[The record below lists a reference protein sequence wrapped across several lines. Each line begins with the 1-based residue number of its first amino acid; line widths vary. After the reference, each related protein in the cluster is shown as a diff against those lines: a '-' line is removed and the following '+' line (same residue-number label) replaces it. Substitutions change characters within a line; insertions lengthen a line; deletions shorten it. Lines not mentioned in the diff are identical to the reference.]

1 MTAFRDRQRALYRG
15 SGSIAF
21 TAAARSGF
29 TVPTRRSRERLL
41 VNVKNNLGAR
51 AATLRYGL
59 ETDSA
64 GSRLTWLGPA
74 NPLTEQL
81 SLPEPGRRSKFDRAR
96 EVILTILGNGPL
108 SAEKIW
114 QEAQGLDLSVRTVNA
129 AKSALGIAS
138 KRLVADGRVCSLWML
153 AGDVAKE
160 PAGELIAEFGE
171 RFEGDP
177 FEGEDAA

>member
-1 MTAFRDRQRALYRG
+1 VLVGGMGPCRDYTA
-15 SGSIAF
+15 
-21 TAAARSGF
+21 
-29 TVPTRRSRERLL
+29 P
-41 VNVKNNLGAR
+41 
-51 AATLRYGL
+51 GL
-59 ETDSA
+59 IHRVSDFKFEQTIEDNTDSA
-64 GSRLTWLGPA
+64 GARLTWLGPA

-96 EVILTILGNGPL
+96 EFLLTILGNGPL

-138 KRLVADGRVCSLWML
+138 KRLVAEGRVCSLWML
-153 AGDVAKE
+153 AGDVAEE

-177 FEGEDAA
+177 LRGRMRRRGRESPEGNAMLVIDK

>member
-1 MTAFRDRQRALYRG
+1 MCA
-15 SGSIAF
+15 SG
-21 TAAARSGF
+21 
-29 TVPTRRSRERLL
+29 PRL
-41 VNVKNNLGAR
+41 A
-51 AATLRYGL
+51 
-59 ETDSA
+59 
-64 GSRLTWLGPA
+64 WFGPA

-96 EVILTILGNGPL
+96 EFLLTILGNGPV

-129 AKSALGIAS
+129 AKAALGIAS

-160 PAGELIAEFGE
+160 PAGELIADFGE
-171 RFEGDP
+171 RFEGTRLRGRMRRRGPSVQGD
-177 FEGEDAA
+177 ERCWQLTIDN